1 VREIGEV
8 SHLLPHI
15 TENPEAFV
23 GIGHTRWAT
32 HGGVTR
38 ENTHPHHSMHKKI
51 YLVHNGIIE
60 NYKALAEK
68 LKKAGYTFYGQT
80 DSEVLANLVEYCLES
95 VGDIKKAIL
104 MALSQVTGTYG
115 LAILYT
121 DQPNHI
127 YAIRRGSPLLL
138 SNVEDGIMIASDPHA
153 FPSKDL
159 SVIPMGDGELAML
172 SRDGTYTIESAT
184 GETIIKEAQKLDI
197 FQENTTDSRF
207 AHAML
212 SEIFEQPEV
221 IENTVRGRIN
231 FETEQVTL

>member
-1 VREIGEV
+1 
-8 SHLLPHI
+8 
-15 TENPEAFV
+15 
-23 GIGHTRWAT
+23 
-32 HGGVTR
+32 
-38 ENTHPHHSMHKKI
+38 
-51 YLVHNGIIE
+51 
-60 NYKALAEK
+60 
-68 LKKAGYTFYGQT
+68 
-80 DSEVLANLVEYCLES
+80 
-95 VGDIKKAIL
+95 

-121 DQPNHI
+121 DQPNRI

-138 SNVEDGIMIASDPHA
+138 STVEDGIMIASDPHA

>member
-1 VREIGEV
+1 M
-8 SHLLPHI
+8 
-15 TENPEAFV
+15 
-23 GIGHTRWAT
+23 
-32 HGGVTR
+32 HG
-38 ENTHPHHSMHKKI
+38 KI

-60 NYKALAEK
+60 NYKALKEK
-68 LKKAGYTFYGQT
+68 LSKVGYTFYGQT
-80 DSEVLANLVEYCLES
+80 DSEVLANLIEYCLES
-95 VGDIKKAIL
+95 VGDIKQAIL

-115 LAILYT
+115 LAILSPT
-121 DQPNHI
+121 EPKSI

-138 SNVEDGIMIASDPHA
+138 SSIEDGIMIASDPHA

-159 SVIPMGDGELAML
+159 SVIPMEDGELATL
-172 SRDGTYTIESAT
+172 AGDGTYTIESAT
-184 GETIIKEAQKLDI
+184 GEMLIKEAQKLDI

-212 SEIFEQPEV
+212 GEIYEQPEV